1 MAFLI
6 QAKVGT
12 HSSDVLWVVRARLKR
27 LFKVGERILV
37 RERAA
42 GSAPFGC
49 IVDHIDMGVNPPEP
63 FYFLTRW

>member
-6 QAKVGT
+6 HAKVGT
-12 HSSDVLWVVRARLKR
+12 HSSDVLWVVHCRRKR
-27 LFKVGERILV
+27 MLLENERILV

-49 IVDHIDMGVNPPEP
+49 IVDRVDMEINRPEP
-63 FYFLTRW
+63 FYFLARW